1 MTKSLKNKLLLAL
14 TALLTVILAI
24 FGVGLAT
31 PLQSAKADTIDT
43 SNFVEAGSP
52 YNDMQKSGKYFRLRS
67 FDGNVRDTLP
77 IEFNIGHYE
86 KDLSPQIVYFKI
98 DAEGFAFVDINNSVE
113 DTFSADEITWTL
125 KTKYYWDF
133 YISESADLTYE
144 TLDYNQISGFGEE
157 VNNETSFNIR
167 GLTAPIGC
175 DHDEA
180 FNETAYMFG
189 TSVLGKT
196 IRVSNY
202 SGGAGTNSIYFG
214 SGDFRVD
221 FDKERGGAQYWDL
234 VGDKLGNLA
243 DLGCAVTLC
252 EDGNHV
258 DVEFLSTASYEVEGV
273 NVFEAGIT
281 SCDSSVVVLEQKGTD
296 TTTWYKHAY
305 TSGTSVQGQYV
316 RFECASGHGEMFTF
330 HLYGLSSTSIPLAY
344 TNGAIKTT
352 AGYKMTGEAVVLR
365 TTDTVVDVFFSSDFA
380 VDKISAFDAE
390 KMLGET
396 KSVSIF
402 LLSQDGTIENNP
414 STPVVPNNP
423 STPVVPDDPNTDGS
437 GDEKPDNTD
446 EKDLFDNVRDWLDSA
461 SEWLNENTGA
471 QLSSGALLVI
481 AVIVVVIVLSKKR

>member
-14 TALLTVILAI
+14 TALLTVILTI
-24 FGVGLAT
+24 FGVSLAT

-43 SNFVEAGSP
+43 SNFVETGSP
-52 YNDMQKSGKYFRLRS
+52 YNDTQKSGKYFRLRS

-86 KDLSPQIVYFKI
+86 KDLSPQIVHFKI
-98 DAEGFAFVDINNSVE
+98 DAEGFAFVDVNNSVE

-157 VNNETSFNIR
+157 VNNRTSFNIR

-202 SGGAGTNSIYFG
+202 SGGVGTNSIYFG
-214 SGDFRVD
+214 TGDFRVD

-234 VGDKLGNLA
+234 AGDGLGNLA
-243 DLGCAVTLC
+243 DLGCVVMLC

-281 SCDSSVVVLEQKGTD
+281 SCDSSVVVLEKKQSVN
-296 TTTWYKHAY
+296 TTNWFKHEY
-305 TSGTSVQGQYV
+305 TSGASVQGQYV
-316 RFECASGHGEMFTF
+316 RFERTSGHNDFFMIAID
-330 HLYGLSSTSIPLAY
+330 GLSVSALSYQDGAFRTSTGN
-344 TNGAIKTT
+344 T
-352 AGYKMTGEAVVLR
+352 MTGEAVVLR
-365 TTDTVVDVFFSSDFA
+365 STDTVVDAFFSTDFA
-380 VDKISAFDAE
+380 VNGISVIDADATLE
-390 KMLGET
+390 EQGI
-396 KSVSIF
+396 SVY

-414 STPVVPNNP
+414 STPVVPDNPNN
-423 STPVVPDDPNTDGS
+423 DGS
-437 GDEKPDNTD
+437 DNETPDNSE
-446 EKDLFDNVRDWLDSA
+446 EKDVLDNVRDWLDSA
-461 SEWLNENTGA
+461 SEWINENTGA

-481 AVIVVVIVLSKKR
+481 AVVVVVIVLSKKR